1 MEIRIKMAFGAD
13 CDKITIPNSR
23 RDSKHFSINGML
35 RVGVEAVDVKCK
47 TFILDLGEALRFY
60 GTGISRAWFPSACT
74 GSRVVAGL

>member
-1 MEIRIKMAFGAD
+1 
-13 CDKITIPNSR
+13 
-23 RDSKHFSINGML
+23 ML
-35 RVGVEAVDVKCK
+35 QVGVEAVDVKCK